1 MARPGISDRLPDM
14 VELREIIDARACT
27 VALSATDKEQCVRE
41 LAELVCAG
49 LEGVTADALQRALM
63 EREEAGSTG
72 FEDGVAIPHARLP
85 QASQFVFGIAVS
97 KRGIDY
103 DSVDGKRTRL
113 FFVLI
118 GPDEDPQQY
127 LQLLAQI
134 SRTGLNRRL
143 HEELLAAPTRQQL
156 ADAFAA
162 HLQPAVARVSAGSS
176 QVGDRLLFVVVY
188 QHRYFDDIVTLFLER
203 GIRGAAV
210 FDTKGIRG
218 HLTSVPIFG
227 DFLNFLGEK
236 SDVSRT
242 IMAVVPAGH
251 FDRLIAGIEEIT
263 GDLDAHADAAI
274 LAIDLAYSKGSL
286 EHA

>member
-1 MARPGISDRLPDM
+1 MEARKI
-14 VELREIIDARACT
+14 VELRGIIEARACT
-27 VALSATDKEQCVRE
+27 VALTSSSKEECLRE

-49 LEGVTADALQRALM
+49 LEGVTPDELHRALL
-63 EREEAGSTG
+63 EREKAGSTG

-103 DSVDGKRTRL
+103 DSVDGRRSRL
-113 FFVLI
+113 FFVLA
-118 GPDEDPQQY
+118 GPAADPQAY

-162 HLQPAVARVSAGSS
+162 HLQPTVAPPAGSS
-176 QVGDRLLFVVVY
+176 SRIGDRLLFVVVY
-188 QHRYFDDIVTLFLER
+188 EQHYFDDIVTLFLER

-218 HLTSVPIFG
+218 LLTSVPIFG

-236 SDVSRT
+236 SDMSRT
-242 IMAVVPAGH
+242 IMAIVPAGE
-251 FDRLIAGIEEIT
+251 FDRLVAGIEEIT
-263 GDLDAHADAAI
+263 GDLDTHSDAAL
-274 LAIDLAYSKGSL
+274 LAVDLAFSKGSL
-286 EHA
+286 ERA

>member
-1 MARPGISDRLPDM
+1 MEERQI

-27 VALSATDKEQCVRE
+27 VALSATGKEQCVRE
-41 LAELVCAG
+41 LAELISAG
-49 LEGVTADALQRALM
+49 LEGVTPDELHRALV

-72 FEDGVAIPHARLP
+72 FEDGVAMPHARLP
-85 QASQFVFGIAVS
+85 QVSQFVFGIAVS

-103 DSVDGKRTRL
+103 DSVDGRRTRL
-113 FFVLI
+113 FFVLV

-134 SRTGLNRRL
+134 SRTGLSRRL
-143 HEELLAAPTRQQL
+143 HEELLTAPTRQQL

-162 HLQPAVARVSAGSS
+162 HLEPAVARAAAGSS
-176 QVGDRLLFVVVY
+176 RIGDRLLFVVVY
-188 QHRYFDDIVTLFLER
+188 EQRYFDDIVTLFLER

-236 SDVSRT
+236 SDMSRT
-242 IMAVVPAGH
+242 IMAVVPAGE

-263 GDLDAHADAAI
+263 GNLDSHADAAI
-274 LAIDLAYSKGSL
+274 LAIDLAFSKGSL
-286 EHA
+286 ERA

>member
-1 MARPGISDRLPDM
+1 MEERQI

-27 VALSATDKEQCVRE
+27 VALSATAKAQCVRE
-41 LAELVCAG
+41 LAELISGG
-49 LEGVTADALQRALM
+49 LEGVTPDELHQALV

-72 FEDGVAIPHARLP
+72 FEDGIAMPHARLP
-85 QASQFVFGIAVS
+85 QVSQFVFGIAVS

-113 FFVLI
+113 FFVLV

-134 SRTGLNRRL
+134 SRTGLSRRL

-162 HLQPAVARVSAGSS
+162 HLEPAVARAAAGSS
-176 QVGDRLLFVVVY
+176 RIGDRLLFVVVY
-188 QHRYFDDIVTLFLER
+188 EQRYFDDIVTLFLER

-236 SDVSRT
+236 SDMSRT
-242 IMAVVPAGH
+242 IMAVVPAGE

-263 GDLDAHADAAI
+263 GDLDSHADAAI
-274 LAIDLAYSKGSL
+274 LAIDLAFSKGSL
-286 EHA
+286 ERA

>member
-1 MARPGISDRLPDM
+1 M
-14 VELREIIDARACT
+14 ELREIIDARACT
-27 VALSATDKEQCVRE
+27 VALSATAKEQCVLE
-41 LAELVCAG
+41 LAELISAG
-49 LEGVTADALQRALM
+49 LEGVTADELHRALV

-72 FEDGVAIPHARLP
+72 FEDGVAMPHARLP
-85 QASQFVFGIAVS
+85 QVSRFVFGIAVS

-113 FFVLI
+113 FFVLV

-134 SRTGLNRRL
+134 SRTGLSRRL

-162 HLQPAVARVSAGSS
+162 HLEPAVARAAAGTSRI
-176 QVGDRLLFVVVY
+176 GDRLLFVVVY
-188 QHRYFDDIVTLFLER
+188 EQRYFDDIVTLFLER

-236 SDVSRT
+236 SDMSRT
-242 IMAVVPAGH
+242 IMAVVPAGE

-263 GDLDAHADAAI
+263 GDLDSHADAAI
-274 LAIDLAYSKGSL
+274 LAIDLAFSKGSL
-286 EHA
+286 ERA

>member
-1 MARPGISDRLPDM
+1 M
-14 VELREIIDARACT
+14 ELREIIDARACT
-27 VALSATDKEQCVRE
+27 VALSATAKEQCVRE
-41 LAELVCAG
+41 LAELISAG
-49 LEGVTADALQRALM
+49 LEGVTPDELHRALV

-72 FEDGVAIPHARLP
+72 FEDGVAMPHARLP
-85 QASQFVFGIAVS
+85 QVSQFVFGIAVS

-113 FFVLI
+113 FFVLV

-134 SRTGLNRRL
+134 SRTGLSRRL

-162 HLQPAVARVSAGSS
+162 HLEPAVARAAAGSS
-176 QVGDRLLFVVVY
+176 RIGDRLLFVVVY
-188 QHRYFDDIVTLFLER
+188 EQRYFDDIVTLFLER

-236 SDVSRT
+236 SDMSRT
-242 IMAVVPAGH
+242 IMAVVPAGE

-263 GDLDAHADAAI
+263 GDLDSHADAAI
-274 LAIDLAYSKGSL
+274 LAIDLAFSKGSL
-286 EHA
+286 ERA

>member
-1 MARPGISDRLPDM
+1 M
-14 VELREIIDARACT
+14 ELREIIDARACT
-27 VALSATDKEQCVRE
+27 VALSATAKEQCMRE
-41 LAELVCAG
+41 LAELISAG
-49 LEGVTADALQRALM
+49 LEGVTADELHRALV

-72 FEDGVAIPHARLP
+72 FEDGVAMPHARLP
-85 QASQFVFGIAVS
+85 QVSRFVFGIAVS

-113 FFVLI
+113 FFVLV

-134 SRTGLNRRL
+134 SRTGLSRRL

-162 HLQPAVARVSAGSS
+162 HLEPAVARAAAGTSRI
-176 QVGDRLLFVVVY
+176 GDRLLFVVVY
-188 QHRYFDDIVTLFLER
+188 EQRYFDDIVTLFLER

-210 FDTKGIRG
+210 FDTEGIRG

-236 SDVSRT
+236 SDMSRT
-242 IMAVVPAGH
+242 IMAVVPAGE

-263 GDLDAHADAAI
+263 GDLDSHADAAI
-274 LAIDLAYSKGSL
+274 LAIDLAFSKGSL
-286 EHA
+286 ERA

>member
-1 MARPGISDRLPDM
+1 

-27 VALSATDKEQCVRE
+27 VALSSTTKDQCVRE
-41 LAELVCAG
+41 LAELISAG
-49 LEGVTADALQRALM
+49 LEEVTPDELHRALM

-85 QASQFVFGIAVS
+85 QVSEFVFGIAVS

-113 FFVLI
+113 FFVLV
-118 GPDEDPQQY
+118 GPAEDPQQY

-143 HEELLAAPTRQQL
+143 HEELLASPTRQQL

-162 HLQPAVARVSAGSS
+162 HLQPTAVRAPAGSARI
-176 QVGDRLLFVVVY
+176 GDRLLFVVVY
-188 QHRYFDDIVTLFLER
+188 EQRYFDDIVTLFLER

-236 SDVSRT
+236 SEMSKT
-242 IMAVVPAGH
+242 IMAVVPAGE

-274 LAIDLAYSKGSL
+274 LAIDLAFSKGSL
-286 EHA
+286 ERA

>member
-1 MARPGISDRLPDM
+1 M
-14 VELREIIDARACT
+14 ELREIIDARACT
-27 VALSATDKEQCVRE
+27 VALSATAKEQCVRE
-41 LAELVCAG
+41 LAELISAG
-49 LEGVTADALQRALM
+49 MEGVTADELHRALV

-72 FEDGVAIPHARLP
+72 FEDGVAMPHARLP
-85 QASQFVFGIAVS
+85 QVSQFVFGIAVS

-113 FFVLI
+113 FFVLV

-134 SRTGLNRRL
+134 SRTGLSRRL

-162 HLQPAVARVSAGSS
+162 HLEPAVARAAAGTSRI
-176 QVGDRLLFVVVY
+176 GDRLLFVVVY
-188 QHRYFDDIVTLFLER
+188 EQRYFDDIVTLFLER

-236 SDVSRT
+236 SDMSRT
-242 IMAVVPAGH
+242 IMAVVPAGE
-251 FDRLIAGIEEIT
+251 FDRLIAGIEKIT
-263 GDLDAHADAAI
+263 GDLDSHADAAI
-274 LAIDLAYSKGSL
+274 LAIDLAFSKGSL
-286 EHA
+286 ERA

>member
-1 MARPGISDRLPDM
+1 M
-14 VELREIIDARACT
+14 ELREIIDARACT
-27 VALSATDKEQCVRE
+27 VALSATAKEQCVRE
-41 LAELVCAG
+41 LAELISAG
-49 LEGVTADALQRALM
+49 LEGVTPDELHRALV

-72 FEDGVAIPHARLP
+72 FEDGVAMPHARLP
-85 QASQFVFGIAVS
+85 QVSQFVFGIAVS

-113 FFVLI
+113 FFVLV

-134 SRTGLNRRL
+134 SRTGLSRRL

-162 HLQPAVARVSAGSS
+162 HLEPAVARAAAGRSRI
-176 QVGDRLLFVVVY
+176 GDRLLFVVVY
-188 QHRYFDDIVTLFLER
+188 EQRYFDDIVTLFLER

-236 SDVSRT
+236 SDMSRT
-242 IMAVVPAGH
+242 IMAVVPAGE

-263 GDLDAHADAAI
+263 GDLDSHADAAI
-274 LAIDLAYSKGSL
+274 LAIDLAFSKGSL
-286 EHA
+286 ERA